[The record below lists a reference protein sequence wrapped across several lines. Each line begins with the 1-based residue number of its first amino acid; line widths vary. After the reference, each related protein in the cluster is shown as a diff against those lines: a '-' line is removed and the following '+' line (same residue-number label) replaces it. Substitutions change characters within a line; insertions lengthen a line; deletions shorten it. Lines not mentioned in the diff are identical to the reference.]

1 MSPAALRASRIAQA
15 GRSSQA
21 RRDCDRQSKKITLQ
35 NSSQFGSVRVDSSMT
50 AYHNPGTADA
60 GDTFTLEDGVL
71 KVTTP
76 GSNPYALAN
85 GALSASAA
93 DPSPTTVE
101 FFYDH
106 NGLRTKKVVTE
117 NGVTAATEYTL
128 HGKLITHLK
137 QGSSE
142 MHFFYDAQSRPA
154 MVEFGGIVYTYVHNL
169 QGDIVGIVDSAGAL
183 VVEYKYDA
191 WGKPISRSYLTTAYE
206 TLGRLNPF
214 LYRGYVYDE
223 ETELYYLRSR
233 YYNPTW
239 ERFVNADSLIGKI
252 GYLFKHAI
260 FTYCEN
266 APQILS
272 DHSGRSSMVSD
283 NVEKTLQHVMK
294 ARLILAKM
302 LDSLKV
308 INTPL
313 VKGETALSSFN
324 IAPKKVTKL
333 FNKYAKNRGVESSK
347 KRFANSRPWR
357 WKIFCSGNDTTT
369 SQSLFT
375 FQKQSHFLC

>member
-1 MSPAALRASRIAQA
+1 M
-15 GRSSQA
+15 
-21 RRDCDRQSKKITLQ
+21 
-35 NSSQFGSVRVDSSMT
+35 
-50 AYHNPGTADA
+50 
-60 GDTFTLEDGVL
+60 GVPEM
-71 KVTTP
+71 KHAT
-76 GSNPYALAN
+76 
-85 GALSASAA
+85 
-93 DPSPTTVE
+93 DPSPTSVE

-117 NGVTAATEYTL
+117 NGVTTTTEYTL

-137 QGSSE
+137 QGNSE

-154 MVEFGGIVYTYVHNL
+154 MVEFGGNTYTYVHNL
-169 QGDIVGIVDSAGAL
+169 QGDIVGIVDSAGTF
-183 VVEYKYDA
+183 VVEYKYNA
-191 WGKPISRSYLTTAYE
+191 WGKPIARSYLTTAYE

-214 LYRGYVYDE
+214 RYRGYVYDE

-294 ARLILAKM
+294 ARLILAKL

-313 VKGETALSSFN
+313 VKGETALTASIIGIN
-324 IAPKKVTKL
+324 I
-333 FNKYAKNRGVESSK
+333 
-347 KRFANSRPWR
+347 
-357 WKIFCSGNDTTT
+357 
-369 SQSLFT
+369 
-375 FQKQSHFLC
+375 LCC